1 VPFSCNFMYEIGISF
16 YRRDFFSFLEQARV
30 CWCNDR
36 NEWSVPLESG
46 SFCYLDA
53 TLYLERVLVIRE
65 YILSQEQL
73 SPVSIDFQ
81 TDSRFLAA
89 GGRESNITL

>member
-16 YRRDFFSFLEQARV
+16 YRRDFFLFWNKRECVGVTIVMNGVHLLS
-30 CWCNDR
+30 
-36 NEWSVPLESG
+36 
-46 SFCYLDA
+46 
-53 TLYLERVLVIRE
+53 LVHFVISMLHCIRE

-81 TDSRFLAA
+81 TDSRFLAV
-89 GGRESNITL
+89 GGRGSNMNL